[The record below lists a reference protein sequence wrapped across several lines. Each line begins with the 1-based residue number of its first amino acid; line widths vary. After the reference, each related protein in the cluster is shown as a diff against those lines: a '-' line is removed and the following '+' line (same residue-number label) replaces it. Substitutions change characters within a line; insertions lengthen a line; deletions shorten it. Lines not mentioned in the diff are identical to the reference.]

1 MLAESS
7 TKTHTK
13 CPGSSRCVSCVN
25 ALSTS
30 LRAEVH
36 RGGKVYEQEYAR
48 GKEQYAVREIG
59 TTDKRGTTVE
69 FQPDHEIFETLV
81 YSYDTLAD
89 RMRELSYLNQGI
101 TITMTDE
108 RQTDEEGN
116 HPRDVP
122 QHRRTQGLRD
132 LPRRNR
138 EAIIQHVIHMSG
150 ERNGVPVRSP

>member
-1 MLAESS
+1 MHGVGVVCERL
-7 TKTHTK
+7 
-13 CPGSSRCVSCVN
+13 V
-25 ALSTS
+25 TS

-59 TTDKRGTTVE
+59 TTEKRGTTVE

-81 YSYDTLAD
+81 YGYDTLAD

-108 RQTDEEGN
+108 RHTDEEGSRSRKRST
-116 HPRDVP
+116 HE
-122 QHRRTQGLRD
+122 GLKD
-132 LPRRNR
+132 FVTYLDGNR
-138 EAIIQHVIHMSG
+138 EAIIQEVIHMSG
-150 ERNGVPVRSP
+150 ERERS